1 MKFRKLNRSLI
12 LLSAIALATGLGL
25 AEPASGATPTT
36 LFPTNVEGKTWLS
49 FPAEGF
55 SQPACG
61 VVYRMKD
68 EVTCGMPLGGIDT
81 GCIDLE
87 TSGLLGFC
95 TIFNTHV
102 PRRGPINLPI
112 LGVSCGGKTW
122 VLCDKQCKT
131 AWREKGVPYGKPVIP
146 VLSELKLEGV
156 ETAKQIHYWGH
167 YPLADMEFET
177 TAPVQVGLRAWSPF
191 VPGDIKASMIP
202 AAVFEVHLRNPSD
215 KPQAGTIA
223 FSFPGPDPKEAG
235 TNQFRAARSRRGYD
249 ASRVVVFHRNLWP
262 TGLLWNRG

>member
-1 MKFRKLNRSLI
+1 MQSRQLNRSFAPL
-12 LLSAIALATGLGL
+12 AALVLAAALGL
-25 AEPASGATPTT
+25 SESARGATPTT
-36 LFPTNVEGKTWLS
+36 LFPTNLEGKTWLT

-55 SQPACG
+55 SKPACG
-61 VVYRMKD
+61 LIYRMKD
-68 EVTCGMPLGGIDT
+68 EVSCGMPLGGVDT

-112 LGVSCGGKTW
+112 LGLSTGGKTW
-122 VLCDKQCKT
+122 VLCDKQPKK

-167 YPLADMEFET
+167 YPVADMEFET
-177 TAPVQVGLRAWSPF
+177 DAPIQVGLRAWSPF
-191 VPGDIKASMIP
+191 LPGDLKASMMP
-202 AAVFEVHLRNPSD
+202 AAVFEVHLRNPGN
-215 KPQAGTIA
+215 KRQTGTIA

-235 TNQFRAARSRRGYD
+235 TEEFSREDFIGGGSDVARTHLEDDQHVLERDRS
-249 ASRVVVFHRNLWP
+249 
-262 TGLLWNRG
+262 